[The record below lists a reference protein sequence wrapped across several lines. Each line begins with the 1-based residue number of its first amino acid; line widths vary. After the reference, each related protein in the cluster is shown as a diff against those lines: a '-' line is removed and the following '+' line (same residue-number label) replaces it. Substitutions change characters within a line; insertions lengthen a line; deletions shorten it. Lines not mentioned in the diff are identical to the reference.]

1 LKISIFTVRQVV
13 GKSKSPYE
21 QARDNWYLDRLLDGP
36 TDDFIARY
44 KDNHRKRKE
53 HKTIFFFPGGMASQ
67 MIRAQEKYPQFPPLS
82 YDTIWLNCSVLD
94 GVVINL
100 QMQNHGQEDYQQR
113 FVVPDGCIDFVDLE
127 PYINLRPY
135 RGFIRWCQTNHL
147 DLFVFGWDWRRESQ
161 ATADFFL
168 KQFLP
173 KFKSRVKECPTPPLK
188 NFWIIGHSFGGMVI
202 KHIMN
207 DYRDGY
213 VQEMKGAITV
223 ASPFYG
229 SGGQLPRYF
238 KGFSYV
244 NGTVGSHGARKITKA
259 ISTMPGGYELLFLDG
274 ATYDANRA
282 KFAND
287 PDPHLSLTSYPSMDV
302 NETERADPYNPIDSP
317 LNKKVR
323 YISSCGFD
331 RKMLD
336 LGKLALA
343 DLARP
348 LNDTVAG
355 KFWNI
360 RGFGKRTVVGQTWER
375 VFKSFDPDADRNP
388 IRDKHGAGDTVV
400 PAWSARLL
408 GNPNVVNVE
417 VETEHTNMMNERAVK
432 LAITDRLEQASSAL
446 RRRMRNTAKT
456 TKLKAAS
463 RKKLNEFLRGLQAVT
478 TKKGLRPKARKVA
491 IRRYLGKYS
500 PSQLEGFLTRAY
512 LDALKSPSQISD

>member
-1 LKISIFTVRQVV
+1 VRQVA

-21 QARDNWYLDRLLDGP
+21 QARDDWYLDRLLDGP
-36 TDDFIARY
+36 TKDFIDRY
-44 KDNHRKRKE
+44 NDNHKKKKK
-53 HKTIFFFPGGMASQ
+53 HKTIFLFPGGMASQ
-67 MIRAQEKYPQFPPLS
+67 MIRAQEKYPQNPPLS
-82 YDTIWLNCSVLD
+82 YDTIWLNCSVLH
-94 GVVINL
+94 GVVMNL
-100 QMQNHGQEDYQQR
+100 QMQNHGQEDYEQR

-135 RGFIRWCQTNHL
+135 QGFIRWCRTNQL

-168 KQFLP
+168 KKFLP
-173 KFKSRVKECPTPPLK
+173 RFETRVNNECPTRPLN

-207 DYRDGY
+207 DYRNGY
-213 VQEMKGAITV
+213 VQKMKGAITV

-244 NGTVGSHGARKITKA
+244 NGTVGSPGARKITKA

-274 ATYDANRA
+274 ATFDAN
-282 KFAND
+282 KDEFAND
-287 PDPHLSLTSYPSMDV
+287 EPPFILASYPSMDV

-323 YISSCGFD
+323 YISSCGFE

-336 LGKLALA
+336 RGKQALD
-343 DLARP
+343 DLTRP
-348 LNDTVAG
+348 LNDTVAD

-375 VFKSFDPDADRNP
+375 VRRKFDPDADKNP
-388 IRDKHGAGDTVV
+388 IHDKYGTGDTVV

-417 VETEHTNMMNERAVK
+417 AETEHTNLMNEREVQ
-432 LAITDRLEQASSAL
+432 LEITDVLEQAPSAL
-446 RRRMRNTAKT
+446 RRRMRKTAKT
-456 TKLKAAS
+456 TKLKATS
-463 RKKLNEFLRGLQAVT
+463 RKKLNEFLHGLQVIT
-478 TKKGLRPKARKVA
+478 TKKSLRAKNRKAA
-491 IRRYLGKYS
+491 IRKYLGKYS
-500 PSQLEGFLTRAY
+500 PSQLDGFLTRAY
-512 LDALKSPSQISD
+512 LDALKRPSQISD